1 MPHAPPFFFTSPF
14 DGRFQSKMSLSCL
27 LSISIVVEAFQ
38 GRLCLLCVVDW
49 IVIDTTGHLSAP
61 SVVAFVDS
69 SAFATS
75 SPEVNVH

>member
-1 MPHAPPFFFTSPF
+1 
-14 DGRFQSKMSLSCL
+14 MSLSCL
-27 LSISIVVEAFQ
+27 LSISIVVVEAFQ